1 MSAELPSCSLV
12 ERLSPQAEST
22 MRAPYFKKWFA
33 KLPALNLPQ
42 RLQTLAALHPAA
54 GLDQVVALI
63 GQIGATRRRCPN
75 CTCERYYRHG
85 QANGLQRYRCRACGR
100 TYNDLSGTPLARL
113 RLRDKWLDYL
123 ASVLDSKSVRVAAS
137 EAGLHR
143 NTAFRWRHRFL
154 QGPRQDQPQ
163 RLGGIAE
170 VDEMFMLESQK
181 GARKLSRPAR
191 RRGGRAGKRG
201 ISRELDCILVAR
213 DRSGQTV
220 DAVVGRGALTVVQL
234 ERHLLPRLDRQ
245 VLLVS
250 DAHAA
255 YRSFARKHDIA
266 HEAVNLRAGVRV
278 RRGLAAAIHVQH
290 VNAYHQRFRQWLSRF
305 RGVASRYLPNYLGW
319 RRALDGGRVTT
330 VEQLLR
336 IAIGHIH
343 SQR

>member
-1 MSAELPSCSLV
+1 
-12 ERLSPQAEST
+12 
-22 MRAPYFKKWFA
+22 MRALYFKKWFA

-42 RLQTLAALHPAA
+42 RLQTLTALHPAA
-54 GLDQVVALI
+54 GLDQVIALI
-63 GQIGATRRRCPN
+63 GQIGGTQRRCPD
-75 CTCERYYRHG
+75 CACERYYRHG
-85 QANGLQRYRCRACGR
+85 QANGLQRYRCRACSR

-113 RLRDKWLDYL
+113 RLREKWLDYL
-123 ASVLDSKSVRVAAS
+123 GSVLDSTSVRAA
-137 EAGLHR
+137 ARDVGVHR

-154 QGPRQDQPQ
+154 ERPRHAQPT
-163 RLGGIAE
+163 RLSGIAE
-170 VDEMFMLESQK
+170 ADEMFMLESQK
-181 GARKLSRPAR
+181 GARTLDRPAR
-191 RRGGRAGKRG
+191 RRGGRASKRG

-220 DAVVGRGALTVVQL
+220 DAVVGRGALTAAQL
-234 ERHLLPRLDRQ
+234 ERLLLPRLDRQ

-255 YRSFARKHDIA
+255 YRSFARKHGIA

-278 RRGLAAAIHVQH
+278 RRGLTGVIHVQN

-319 RRALDGGRVTT
+319 RRALDGGRITT

-336 IAIGHIH
+336 IAIGVIHI
-343 SQR
+343 